1 MSYQGKQTTMAGTLF
16 KCITITPE
24 PSAEFNISKVLIT
37 TNEIPLNNPD
47 SNFIGWFY
55 NADEMLN
62 FYSKSSKVY
71 QQVKTLFQQKNNNNP
86 AINNACVGISYVNIT
101 DATNTYIITKNI
113 EDRLNNFVPQQGE
126 YLFKGKLNIL
136 SGKNSINIGA
146 IELTKKPTLEE
157 LASELNKMSGQAYF
171 EVISVDNKKELKIST
186 LFIGSEGLLE
196 FHEVPQEQLTYG
208 CIDIGGSNYL
218 NIIDE
223 SGYDKTNGVD
233 SVLNQEDY
241 FSSLLRQLR
250 DNGINPR
257 TLMTSCILSA
267 KQKVAINNELET
279 LYQNTN
285 DNICACFVSSLTCE
299 DEVKEFNDSF
309 NSQPMHI
316 VVSCAKWMPLSSLI
330 LASSSC
336 ANFVVNNIDNI
347 DRYDGEWSSIIVD
360 DEYYFNQKGVSNE
373 ESNNITK
380 DGYVECLQFNGEG
393 IGLILRGNE
402 KSWSLAMHS
411 AYIQIV
417 NLLPIKLGNFMA
429 GQISK
434 TKNEGLKSSLLA
446 ELKRYGKNYF
456 DRNYLSNQP
465 LESDMIVKNLDKKR
479 QLDISEIGW
488 SPYIKPLNL
497 IEGNKIPFEVVCCL
511 GGIIASFTQIL
522 KVTDNV

>member
-1 MSYQGKQTTMAGTLF
+1 
-16 KCITITPE
+16 
-24 PSAEFNISKVLIT
+24 
-37 TNEIPLNNPD
+37 
-47 SNFIGWFY
+47 
-55 NADEMLN
+55 
-62 FYSKSSKVY
+62 
-71 QQVKTLFQQKNNNNP
+71 
-86 AINNACVGISYVNIT
+86 
-101 DATNTYIITKNI
+101 
-113 EDRLNNFVPQQGE
+113 
-126 YLFKGKLNIL
+126 
-136 SGKNSINIGA
+136 
-146 IELTKKPTLEE
+146 
-157 LASELNKMSGQAYF
+157 
-171 EVISVDNKKELKIST
+171 
-186 LFIGSEGLLE
+186 
-196 FHEVPQEQLTYG
+196 
-208 CIDIGGSNYL
+208 
-218 NIIDE
+218 
-223 SGYDKTNGVD
+223 
-233 SVLNQEDY
+233 
-241 FSSLLRQLR
+241 
-250 DNGINPR
+250 
-257 TLMTSCILSA
+257 
-267 KQKVAINNELET
+267 
-279 LYQNTN
+279 
-285 DNICACFVSSLTCE
+285 
-299 DEVKEFNDSF
+299 
-309 NSQPMHI
+309 MHI

-373 ESNNITK
+373 ESNNITR